1 MIKPELAHLTSC
13 DSLDFYGILNTPQI
27 WLAEN
32 LFCGT
37 HRHMCLINLLVEKK
51 S

>member
-13 DSLDFYGILNTPQI
+13 DSLDFYGILNIPQI

-32 LFCGT
+32 LFGGT